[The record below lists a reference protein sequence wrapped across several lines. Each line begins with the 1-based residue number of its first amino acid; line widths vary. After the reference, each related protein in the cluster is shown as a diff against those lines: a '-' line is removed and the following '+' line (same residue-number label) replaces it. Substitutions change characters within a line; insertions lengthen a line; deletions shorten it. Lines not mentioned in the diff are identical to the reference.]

1 MKKLVFAILL
11 AAAASPLAAQSTSH
25 GCVAVTVG
33 SPQKN
38 GGKFDVSF
46 SATQVIDVDFSVV
59 FTPGVAQRYSGDHL
73 VEFRIYGPRGHLY
86 QSMTI
91 PFSADAANGR
101 KVQIATYPQPVATK
115 SLAATQYNG
124 AQHMYVAATLPVA
137 GTSIVSNGLYGTWTA
152 QAYVDGDPIACSRAA
167 EFTIAP

>member
-1 MKKLVFAILL
+1 MKKLVLTLL
-11 AAAASPLAAQSTSH
+11 FAAALPLAAQSSSH
-25 GCVAVTVG
+25 GCVAVTIG

-38 GGKFDVSF
+38 GGRFDTSF
-46 SATQVIDVDFSVV
+46 SATDVVDIDFAIV

-73 VEFRIYGPRGHLY
+73 VEFRILGPRGHLY

-91 PFSADAANGR
+91 PFTADSGNGR
-101 KVQIATYPQPVATK
+101 KVAVAGYPAPLQTKALAPV
-115 SLAATQYNG
+115 QYSG

-152 QAYVDGDPIACSRAA
+152 QAYVDGDPLACSQAA
-167 EFTIAP
+167 RFQITP

>member
-1 MKKLVFAILL
+1 MKRLVFALL
-11 AAAASPLAAQSTSH
+11 FAAAAFPLAAQSTAH

-38 GGKFDVSF
+38 GGRFDTAF
-46 SATQVIDVDFSVV
+46 SATQVIDVDFSIV
-59 FTPGVAQRYSGDHL
+59 FTPGAAHQFAGDHL

-101 KVQIATYPQPVATK
+101 KVAVPSYPAPLESKT
-115 SLAATQYNG
+115 LAPTQYNG

-137 GTSIVSNGLYGTWTA
+137 GTSIVTNGLYGAWSA
-152 QAYVDGDPIACSRAA
+152 QAYVDGDPVACSQAA
-167 EFTIAP
+167 RFTIMP